1 MVVRPESPINAP
13 HSDDDWFKEYMWMN
27 EQENFEEEYLDSLHL
42 EEVYN
47 FTTSVRN
54 NVCTLKLKSMAVTG
68 LEKRLF
74 RA

>member
-42 EEVYN
+42 EEV
-47 FTTSVRN
+47 FDFKH
-54 NVCTLKLKSMAVTG
+54 L
-68 LEKRLF
+68 
-74 RA
+74 